1 MQEINP
7 IIRPLEWL
15 IGKWHGKQGDCVF
28 PTIKSIKYNEQL
40 TIEHPAVNQPMLHL
54 KLIMKLYL

>member
-1 MQEINP
+1 MREINP

-54 KLIMKLYL
+54 K